1 LNRHQETRRVTTP
14 GHDNAKRFLG
24 VVLKRGDK
32 RMLRQIV
39 HLVSQGRWDAILD
52 LAQRLK
58 FPAPLALDDLK
69 AVIDPHNKVTDAVVF
84 ANRLAANETLRR
96 SVATLAVNDW
106 PGVRALARAEGLE
119 VVEDDL
125 KTLIPESWFRD
136 PGAFS
141 EEAC

>member
-69 AVIDPHNKVTDAVVF
+69 AVIGP
-84 ANRLAANETLRR
+84 R
-96 SVATLAVNDW
+96 SCQS
-106 PGVRALARAEGLE
+106 GRA
-119 VVEDDL
+119 
-125 KTLIPESWFRD
+125 
-136 PGAFS
+136 
-141 EEAC
+141 